1 MNRVA
6 VDRGLVRG
14 MLGAL
19 YGQADTATSSS
30 RPMGDDHCVTSI
42 TS

>member
-1 MNRVA
+1 
-6 VDRGLVRG
+6 